1 MLQLIQL
8 FVNKLI
14 SFGGFKRNEFSDRAY
29 RELVIAFQKMSNHD
43 VVMISPL
50 INMYKSCP
58 GRLNH

>member
-1 MLQLIQL
+1 MLQLILL

-14 SFGGFKRNEFSDRAY
+14 SFGGFKRSEFSNRAY
-29 RELVIAFQKMSNHD
+29 RELVTAFQSMSNHD

-58 GRLNH
+58 RRINH